1 MLLRKGIAYLLLLV
15 VPQLLHSQ
23 QSTVFT
29 EANLSYKRGVDFYN
43 QNLYGL
49 AQKEFRSAMDLIRP
63 VNEPEWVALKTDAE
77 LYHAKCAVRLDQ
89 PEAEKQV
96 FDFLRNHA
104 PSPEASQAALEIGD
118 YYFEKKKYNEALEY
132 YAMAPSDAVNGG
144 LRDEIRFKQGYSYF
158 VTKRFPQAKTAFSG
172 IKENTRS
179 EWYYPANYYYGCA
192 AFFEGKYDD
201 AAKSFQRCE
210 KSDQYSKYVPYYITQ
225 IYFAKGQYDL
235 VISYGGVKAKEE
247 GLRNR
252 AELNQLVG
260 QAYFEKGDFK
270 RALPYL
276 EYAATNGARLRGADY
291 YQLGYAQYQN
301 GYFKQA
307 IENFEQLSKQDSLLG
322 QNGLYHLGDCYLRT
336 DNKFA
341 ARNAFG
347 QAANLN
353 YDQSVKE
360 DALFNYAKLSYELKY
375 DRDALVA
382 LQKIPAGSRYYEDAQ
397 ALMSEVFLNTRDYDR
412 AIAALESVPN
422 RTPRLNE
429 TYQQVCYLRGLQLYQ
444 NNQKDEARRFFNKS
458 LENPINKRTGALSSF
473 WLGSISNEE
482 KEYNFSKNHMSAYLS
497 QARIYNDLPE
507 ESSLMI
513 GQYIQGYNYL
523 KLDDYGNALTNFKA
537 SVDGIKRSINQI
549 QSSQIKSGVL
559 GDAVLRAG
567 DCHFKRNQYRD
578 ALVYYNEAIDRKY
591 DGFEYA
597 LYQKAIIKGLQGN
610 PLDKVLALDELVNK
624 YPNSRYT
631 DDALYQMG
639 DTYTEMGQFNQA
651 VAPLKRLVT
660 DFRGKSNLIN
670 QALLKLG
677 LISYNQGNTN
687 AALNYYKQVFSNNPE
702 NIEAKDALAAIEE
715 IYVRDLNRPDEYF
728 SFLETVPGYNVNTAA
743 KDSVT
748 FQSAEIQYQNG
759 RYSQAIEGFTN
770 YLARYANGRYSL
782 DAYYLRAESY
792 STQSISRY
800 DMALKDYA
808 TVVGRGPSKYY
819 PKSSEKAALL
829 AYNYT
834 KDYPAA
840 LEYARKWEES
850 ATTDPSRFEAQV
862 LVMRTSYETRNS
874 AVLTEYAQKVAT
886 ARLAS
891 AEQVAT
897 ANFYLGKMAYDSGDF
912 GRAMPALQRVTQTST
927 TEIMAEAYHLQA
939 QILYRQRNYARAEEL
954 VTTANQS
961 SAGYDD
967 WIARNLILLSDIYAD
982 QGDKNSA
989 TAALEA
995 VLENFKGDPKIL
1007 AEAREKY
1014 NRLTG
1019 NSPNSQPRNPAG
1031 IKGIDLLDMDDG
1043 GN

>member
-1 MLLRKGIAYLLLLV
+1 MLLRKGITYLLLLA
-15 VPQLLHSQ
+15 VPQLLFSQ

-29 EANLSYKRGVDFYN
+29 EANLAYKRGVEFYN
-43 QNLYGL
+43 QHLFGL
-49 AQKEFRSAMDLIRP
+49 AQKEFRTTLDLVRP
-63 VNEPEWVALKTDAE
+63 VNEPNWTSLKTDAE

-96 FDFLRNHA
+96 FDFLRNRA

-132 YAMAPSDAVNGG
+132 YDMAPTDAISGG

-158 VTKRFPQAKTAFSG
+158 VTKRFSLAKTAFSG

-179 EWYYPANYYYGCA
+179 EWYYPSNYYYGCS

-201 AAKSFQRCE
+201 AAKAFQRCE
-210 KSDQYSKYVPYYITQ
+210 KSDQYNRYVPYYITQ

-235 VISYGGVKAKEE
+235 VISYGGTKAKEE

-260 QAYFEKGDFK
+260 QAYFEKSDYK

-276 EYAATNGARLRGADY
+276 EYAATNGARLRSSDY

-301 GYFKQA
+301 GFYKQA
-307 IENFEQLSKQDSLLG
+307 IDNFEQLSKQDSLLG

-336 DNKFA
+336 NNKFA

-347 QAANLN
+347 QASNLN
-353 YDQSVKE
+353 YDLSVKD

-375 DRDALVA
+375 DRDALIA
-382 LQKIPAGSRYYEDAQ
+382 LQKIQPGSRYYEDAQ

-412 AIAALESVPN
+412 AIAALESVPT

-444 NNQKDEARRFFNKS
+444 NNQKDEARRYFNKS

-482 KEYNFSKNHMSAYLS
+482 KEYNFSKNHMSAFLS
-497 QARIYNDLPE
+497 QARVYNDLPE
-507 ESSLMI
+507 ESNLMM
-513 GQYIQGYNYL
+513 GQYIQGYNFL

-537 SVDGIKRSINQI
+537 SVDGIKRNFNQI
-549 QSSQIKSGVL
+549 QSAQIKSGVL
-559 GDAVLRAG
+559 GDAILRAG

-578 ALVYYNEAIDRKY
+578 ALVYYNEAIDRKF

-597 LYQKAIIKGLQGN
+597 IYQKAIIKGLQGN
-610 PLDKVLALDELVNK
+610 QLDKVLALEELVTK

-631 DDALYQMG
+631 DDALFQIG

-651 VAPLKRLVT
+651 IPPLKRLVT
-660 DFRGKSNLIN
+660 DFRGKSSLIN

-702 NIEAKDALAAIEE
+702 NIEAKDALTAIEE

-728 SFLETVPGYNVNTAA
+728 AFLETVPGYNVNTAA

-748 FQSAEIQYQNG
+748 FHSAEIQYQNG
-759 RYSQAIEGFTN
+759 RYLQAIEGFTN
-770 YLARYANGRYSL
+770 YLARYTNGRYSL
-782 DAYYLRAESY
+782 QAYYLRAESY
-792 STQSISRY
+792 SSQIIARY

-808 TVVGRGPSKYY
+808 TVVGRGPSTYY
-819 PKSSEKAALL
+819 PKSSEKAALI

-834 KDYPAA
+834 KDFPAT
-840 LEYARKWEES
+840 LEYARKWEEA
-850 ATTDPSRFEAQV
+850 ATTETSRFDAQ
-862 LVMRTSYETRNS
+862 LLIMRSAYETKNS

-886 ARLAS
+886 SRQAS
-891 AEQVAT
+891 GEQIAT
-897 ANFYLGKMAYDSGDF
+897 ANYYLGKMAYDSGDF
-912 GRAMPALQRVTQTST
+912 GRAMPALQRVTQSST

-939 QILYRQRNYARAEEL
+939 QILFRQRSYAAAEEL
-954 VTTANQS
+954 VTRANQA

-967 WIARNLILLSDIYAD
+967 WIARNLILLSDIYAE

-989 TAALEA
+989 SAALEA
-995 VLENFKGDPKIL
+995 VLENYKGDPKIL
-1007 AEAREKY
+1007 AEARDKH
-1014 NRLTG
+1014 NRLNG
-1019 NSPNSQPRNPAG
+1019 INPNLQPRQPSG
-1031 IKGIDLLDMDDG
+1031 VKGIDLLDLDE